1 MIQVLI
7 ADDHNVFV
15 EGIASLISGADEI
28 EVVERC
34 YSVQSVREKLAQNH
48 VDVVLLDISFPRVE
62 NGLDL
67 CEQIHQQHPATRIIA
82 LTMHDDASLVKRM
95 VKKGAN
101 GYLLKNTTKV
111 ELLQAIQTVHQGKQ
125 YFNDTILQLLLT
137 ESPRSRKAHV
147 GLGAKP
153 TLTPRETE
161 VLGLIAQGLTT
172 QQMATQ
178 LFVSS
183 KAVEFHRSSLLMKF
197 GVSNTA
203 LLIKTA
209 MELQCIN

>member
-34 YSVQSVREKLAQNH
+34 YTVQSVKEKLALNPA
-48 VDVVLLDISFPRVE
+48 DVVLLDISFPRVE
-62 NGLDL
+62 DGLDL
-67 CEQIHQQHPATRIIA
+67 CEQIHQQHPATKIIA

-95 VKKGAN
+95 VKKGAS

-137 ESPRSRKAHV
+137 ESPRSRKTHQ
-147 GLGAKP
+147 GMGAKP

-197 GVSNTA
+197 GVPNTA

>member
-1 MIQVLI
+1 MIRVLI

-15 EGIASLISGADEI
+15 EGIASLISGADDI
-28 EVVERC
+28 AVVERC
-34 YSVQSVREKLAQNH
+34 YNVDSVKQKLALNH

-62 NGLDL
+62 DGLEL
-67 CEQIHQQHPATRIIA
+67 CEQIHQQHPDTKIVA

-111 ELLQAIQTVHQGKQ
+111 ELLQAIQTVYQGKQ

-137 ESPRSRKAHV
+137 EGPKSRKTSIGMGV
-147 GLGAKP
+147 RP

-161 VLGLIAQGLTT
+161 VLGLIAEGLTT
-172 QQMATQ
+172 QQMANQ